1 MSSSPAAPWLQFF
14 ATLRGPGQV
23 WLQSLPISCLAGRV
37 LAYAPR
43 AGGGREEGSLLGIF
57 GNVLDGDNR

>member
-23 WLQSLPISCLAGRV
+23 WLQSLPISRLAGRV

-43 AGGGREEGSLLGIF
+43 AGGGREEGSLLGIL